1 MAINIPII
9 SSLEGKGCQQAI
21 TQLTAL
27 ETTSAK
33 AGFILS
39 KAFLPAVAAMG
50 ALTVAAG
57 YSIKAAIEDT
67 ASQAILAKTLENV
80 TGATDAQVAA
90 IEDQISVMQ
99 LATGVADEEL
109 RPAFASLVRVTQDMT
124 TATDGLQLAMD
135 ISAGT
140 GKDLQSVSDALA
152 KAYGGN
158 YKALGLLSPELKNM
172 IKNGASLDE
181 VMAALAKTF
190 GGQAA
195 AAAGTAQGQFKRL
208 NVALDEAKESIGM
221 ALLPAVMAV
230 LPYLI
235 SFGTWAADHTGIL
248 LGVGTAIA
256 AISTALIGFK
266 AAQVIANAVTVVTT
280 ALNWSLAASAAAANT
295 ALTLGVGAAA
305 IAAGLVVAAGAFVI
319 YKNATKSAVESNRTF
334 GGSLTPLPPAIEEVD
349 TAIGGVSDKAKKMAE
364 RVKEASEALKTYLA
378 EALANAQTQ
387 LADAQ
392 EAFSDFATNVSDG
405 IKDAFSFQDAKDAGQ
420 ESGAGFLQGLRDQV
434 AGIVKYGQDVKT
446 LLELG
451 LSQDALQAVLDAG
464 GESGAAIAAELI
476 KGGATAIQETN
487 ALVKAAEAAAVSI
500 GQSAATQ
507 WYGAGVSNAQSYL
520 QGVEAAFAAAQS
532 KLGQK
537 GLRLPDIKGIGAS
550 FNAAIGMGVAT
561 DAYSTGQIASSDLS
575 KIGLNAAAGDTYVVN
590 VSSLVPNAAAGEA
603 VINAIRAFNRS
614 AGPANIQVA

>member
-9 SSLEGKGCQQAI
+9 SSLEGKGFQQAI
-21 TQLTAL
+21 TQLKAL
-27 ETTSAK
+27 ETTSQK
-33 AGFILS
+33 AGFIAG

-57 YSIKAAIEDT
+57 YSIKAAVEDS
-67 ASQAILAKTLENV
+67 AAQAILAKTLQNV
-80 TGATDAQVAA
+80 TGATDTQVAA
-90 IEDQISVMQ
+90 IESQINAMQ
-99 LATGVADEEL
+99 MATGVADDEL
-109 RPAFASLVRVTQDMT
+109 RPAFASLVRVTQDVA
-124 TATDGLQLAMD
+124 TATDGLKLAMD

-140 GKDLQSVSDALA
+140 GKDLGSVSDALA

-158 YKALGLLSPELKNM
+158 YKALGLLSPELKKM
-172 IKNGASLDE
+172 IKDGASLDE

-195 AAAGTAQGQFKRL
+195 VAAGTAQGQFKRL

-235 SFGTWAADHTGIL
+235 SFGNWAADHTGIL

-349 TAIGGVSDKAKKMAE
+349 TAMGGVSDKAKKMAE

-378 EALANAQTQ
+378 DALANAQTQ
-387 LADAQ
+387 LAEAQ

-405 IKDAFSFQDAKDAGQ
+405 IKDAFSFQDAKDAGD
-420 ESGAGFLQGLRDQV
+420 ETGSGFLQGLRDQV

-446 LLELG
+446 LLQLG

-487 ALVKAAEAAAVSI
+487 ALVMAAEQAALTF
-500 GQSAATQ
+500 GQSDARQ

-520 QGVEAAFAAAQS
+520 QGVEAAFAAAQA

-537 GLRLPDIKGIGAS
+537 GLRLPDIKGIGAG
-550 FNAAIGMGVAT
+550 FAEAISPQPVARVIPQRP
-561 DAYSTGQIASSDLS
+561 GQGYEDFASLTVNVNG
-575 KIGLNAAAGDTYVVN
+575 GLATSAEVGQAVVN
-590 VSSLVPNAAAGEA
+590 S
-603 VINAIRAFNRS
+603 IRAYNRS
-614 AGPANIQVA
+614 AGPANIQVG

>member
-9 SSLEGKGCQQAI
+9 SSLEGKGFQQAI
-21 TQLTAL
+21 TQLKAL
-27 ETTSAK
+27 ETTSQK
-33 AGFILS
+33 AGYIAG

-57 YSIKAAIEDT
+57 YSIKAAVEDS
-67 ASQAILAKTLENV
+67 AAQAILAKTLQNV
-80 TGATDAQVAA
+80 TGATDSQVAA
-90 IEDQISVMQ
+90 IEKQISVMS
-99 LATGVADEEL
+99 LATGVADDEL
-109 RPAFASLVRVTQDMT
+109 RPAFASLVRVTQDVT
-124 TATDGLQLAMD
+124 TANEGLQLAMD

-140 GKDLQSVSDALA
+140 GKDLASVSDALA

-158 YKALGLLSPELKNM
+158 YKALGLLSPELKAM
-172 IKNGASLDE
+172 IKSGASLDE
-181 VMAALAKTF
+181 IMAALSKTF

-195 AAAGTAQGQFKRL
+195 VAAGTAQGQFKRL

-221 ALLPAVMAV
+221 ALLPAVMEV

-235 SFGTWAADHTGIL
+235 NFGNWAAEHTGIL

-266 AAQVIANAVTVVTT
+266 AAQIIANAVTVVTT

-319 YKNATKSAVESNRTF
+319 YRNATKTATESTRTF
-334 GGSLTPLPPAIEEVD
+334 GGSLTPLPPAITEVD

-364 RVKEASEALKTYLA
+364 RIKEASEALKTYLA
-378 EALANAQTQ
+378 DALANAQTQ
-387 LADAQ
+387 LAEAQ

-405 IKDAFSFQDAKDAGQ
+405 IKDAFNFQDAKDAGD
-420 ESGAGFLQGLRDQV
+420 ETGAGFLQGLRDQV
-434 AGIVKYGQDVKT
+434 KGIVKYGQDVKT

-487 ALVKAAEAAAVSI
+487 ALVMAAEQAAFTI
-500 GQSAATQ
+500 GQSAASQ

-520 QGVEAAFAAAQS
+520 QGVEAAFAAAQA
-532 KLGQK
+532 KMGQK
-537 GLRLPDIKGIGAS
+537 GLTLPDIKGIGAG
-550 FNAAIGMGVAT
+550 FAEAINPQPVGRVIPKRPGQGYEDFASLTVNVTGGLAT
-561 DAYSTGQIASSDLS
+561 SAEVGQA
-575 KIGLNAAAGDTYVVN
+575 VVN
-590 VSSLVPNAAAGEA
+590 S
-603 VINAIRAFNRS
+603 IRAYNRS
-614 AGPANIQVA
+614 AGPANIQVG

>member
-9 SSLEGKGCQQAI
+9 SSLEGKGFQQAI
-21 TQLTAL
+21 TQLKAL
-27 ETTSAK
+27 ETTSQK
-33 AGFILS
+33 AGYIAG

-57 YSIKAAIEDT
+57 YSIKAAVEDS
-67 ASQAILAKTLENV
+67 AAQAILAKTLQNV
-80 TGATDAQVAA
+80 TSATDSQIAA
-90 IEDQISVMQ
+90 IEEQISVMS
-99 LATGVADEEL
+99 LATGVADDEL
-109 RPAFASLVRVTQDMT
+109 RPAFASLVRVTQDVT
-124 TATDGLQLAMD
+124 AATDGLKLAMD

-140 GKDLQSVSDALA
+140 GKDLGSVSDALA

-158 YKALGLLSPELKNM
+158 YKALGLLSPELKKM
-172 IKNGASLDE
+172 IKDGASLDE
-181 VMAALAKTF
+181 VMAAMAKTF

-195 AAAGTAQGQFKRL
+195 VAAGTAQGQFKRL

-235 SFGTWAADHTGIL
+235 EFGNWAADHTGTL
-248 LGVGTAIA
+248 LAVATTIA

-266 AAQVIANAVTVVTT
+266 AAQVIANAVTIVTT

-305 IAAGLVVAAGAFVI
+305 IAAGLVVAAGAFMV
-319 YKNATKSAVESNRTF
+319 YKNATKSAVEGNRTF

-364 RVKEASEALKTYLA
+364 RVKEASDALKTYLA
-378 EALANAQTQ
+378 DALANAQTQ
-387 LADAQ
+387 LAEAQ

-405 IKDAFSFQDAKDAGQ
+405 IKDAFSFQDAKDAGD
-420 ESGAGFLQGLRDQV
+420 ETGSGFLQGLRDQV

-446 LLELG
+446 LLQLG
-451 LSQDALQAVLDAG
+451 LSQEALQAVLDAG

-487 ALVKAAEAAAVSI
+487 ALVMAAEQAAFTI
-500 GQSAATQ
+500 GQSAASQ

-520 QGVEAAFAAAQS
+520 QGVEAAFAAAQA

-537 GLRLPDIKGIGAS
+537 GIKLPDIKGIGAG
-550 FNAAIGMGVAT
+550 FAEAISPQPVGRVIPQRPGQGYEDFASLTVNVTGGLAT
-561 DAYSTGQIASSDLS
+561 SAEVGQA
-575 KIGLNAAAGDTYVVN
+575 VVN
-590 VSSLVPNAAAGEA
+590 S
-603 VINAIRAFNRS
+603 IRAYNRS
-614 AGPANIQVA
+614 AGPANIQVG

>member
-9 SSLEGKGCQQAI
+9 SSLEGKGFQQAI
-21 TQLTAL
+21 TQLKAL
-27 ETTSAK
+27 ETTSQK
-33 AGFILS
+33 AGYIAG

-57 YSIKAAIEDT
+57 YSIKAAVEDS
-67 ASQAILAKTLENV
+67 AAQAILAKTLQNV
-80 TGATDAQVAA
+80 TSATDSQIAA
-90 IEDQISVMQ
+90 IEEQISVMA
-99 LATGVADEEL
+99 LATGVADDEL
-109 RPAFASLVRVTQDMT
+109 RPAFASLVRVTQDVT
-124 TATDGLQLAMD
+124 AATDGLKLAMD

-140 GKDLQSVSDALA
+140 GKDLGSVSDALA

-158 YKALGLLSPELKNM
+158 YKALGLLSPELKKM
-172 IKNGASLDE
+172 IKDGASLDE
-181 VMAALAKTF
+181 VMAAMAKTF

-195 AAAGTAQGQFKRL
+195 VAAGTAQGQFKRL

-235 SFGTWAADHTGIL
+235 EFGNWAADHTGTL
-248 LGVGTAIA
+248 LAVATTIA

-266 AAQVIANAVTVVTT
+266 AAQVIANAVTIVTT

-305 IAAGLVVAAGAFVI
+305 IAAGLVVAAGAFMV
-319 YKNATKSAVESNRTF
+319 YKNATKSAVEGNRTF

-364 RVKEASEALKTYLA
+364 RVKEASDALKTYLA
-378 EALANAQTQ
+378 DALANAQTQ
-387 LADAQ
+387 LAEAQ

-405 IKDAFSFQDAKDAGQ
+405 IKDAFSFQDAKDAGD
-420 ESGAGFLQGLRDQV
+420 ETGAGFLQGLRDQV

-446 LLELG
+446 LLGMG
-451 LSQDALQAVLDAG
+451 LSQDALKAVLEAG

-487 ALVKAAEAAAVSI
+487 ALVMAAEQAAFTI
-500 GQSAATQ
+500 GQSAASQ

-520 QGVEAAFAAAQS
+520 QGVEAAFAAAQA

-537 GLRLPDIKGIGAS
+537 GIKLPDIKGIGAG
-550 FNAAIGMGVAT
+550 FAEAISPQPVGRVIPKRPGQGYEDFASLTVNVTGGLAT
-561 DAYSTGQIASSDLS
+561 SAEVGQA
-575 KIGLNAAAGDTYVVN
+575 VVN
-590 VSSLVPNAAAGEA
+590 S
-603 VINAIRAFNRS
+603 IRAYNRS
-614 AGPANIQVA
+614 AGPANIQVG

>member
-9 SSLEGKGCQQAI
+9 SSLEGKGFQQAI
-21 TQLTAL
+21 TQLKAL
-27 ETTSAK
+27 ETTSQK
-33 AGFILS
+33 AGFIAG

-57 YSIKAAIEDT
+57 YSIKAAIEDS
-67 ASQAILAKTLENV
+67 AAQAILAKTLQNV
-80 TGATDAQVAA
+80 TGATDGQVAA
-90 IEDQISVMQ
+90 IESQINAMQ
-99 LATGVADEEL
+99 MATGVADDEL
-109 RPAFASLVRVTQDMT
+109 RPAFASLVRVTQDVA
-124 TATDGLQLAMD
+124 TATDGLKLAMD

-140 GKDLQSVSDALA
+140 GKDLGSVSDALA

-158 YKALGLLSPELKNM
+158 YKALGLLSPELKKM
-172 IKNGASLDE
+172 IKDGASLDE

-195 AAAGTAQGQFKRL
+195 VAAGTAQGQFKRL

-235 SFGTWAADHTGIL
+235 EFGNWAADHTGIL

-266 AAQVIANAVTVVTT
+266 AAQIIANAVTVVTT

-378 EALANAQTQ
+378 DALANAQTQ
-387 LADAQ
+387 LAEAQ

-405 IKDAFSFQDAKDAGQ
+405 IKDAFSFQDAKDAGD
-420 ESGAGFLQGLRDQV
+420 ETGAGFLQGLRDQV
-434 AGIVKYGQDVKT
+434 AGIVKYGSDVET
-446 LLELG
+446 LLKMK
-451 LSQDALQAVLDAG
+451 LSKSALQAVLDAG

-476 KGGATAIQETN
+476 KGGQSAIDETN
-487 ALVKAAEAAAVSI
+487 ALVDAASAAAEKIGLNAAS
-500 GQSAATQ
+500 Q

-520 QGVEAAFAAAQS
+520 QGVEAAFAAAQA

-537 GLRLPDIKGIGAS
+537 GLRLPDIKGIGAG
-550 FNAAIGMGVAT
+550 FAEAISPQPVARVIPQRP
-561 DAYSTGQIASSDLS
+561 GQGYEDFASLTVNVNG
-575 KIGLNAAAGDTYVVN
+575 GLATSAEVGQAVVN
-590 VSSLVPNAAAGEA
+590 S
-603 VINAIRAFNRS
+603 IRAYNRS
-614 AGPANIQVA
+614 AGPANIQVG

>member
-9 SSLEGKGCQQAI
+9 SSLEGKGFQQAI
-21 TQLTAL
+21 TQLKAL
-27 ETTSAK
+27 ETTSQK
-33 AGFILS
+33 AGYIAG

-57 YSIKAAIEDT
+57 YSIKAAIEDS
-67 ASQAILAKTLENV
+67 AAQAILAKTLQNV
-80 TGATDAQVAA
+80 TAATDTQIAA
-90 IEDQISVMQ
+90 IEKQISVMS
-99 LATGVADEEL
+99 LATGVADDEL
-109 RPAFASLVRVTQDMT
+109 RPAFASLVRVTQDVT
-124 TATDGLQLAMD
+124 TANEGLQLAMD

-140 GKDLQSVSDALA
+140 GKDLASVSDALA

-158 YKALGLLSPELKNM
+158 YKALGLLSPELKAM
-172 IKNGASLDE
+172 IKSGASLDE
-181 VMAALAKTF
+181 IMAALSKTF

-195 AAAGTAQGQFKRL
+195 VAAGTAQGQFKRL

-221 ALLPAVMAV
+221 ALLPAVMEV

-235 SFGTWAADHTGIL
+235 NFGNWAADHTGIL

-266 AAQVIANAVTVVTT
+266 AAQIIANAVTVVTT

-305 IAAGLVVAAGAFVI
+305 IAAGLVVAAGAFVV
-319 YKNATKSAVESNRTF
+319 YRNATKTATESTRTF
-334 GGSLTPLPPAIEEVD
+334 GGSLTPLPPAIKDVD
-349 TAIGGVSDKAKKMAE
+349 TGIGGVSDKAKKMAE

-387 LADAQ
+387 LAEAQ
-392 EAFSDFATNVSDG
+392 EAFNDFATNVSDG
-405 IKDAFSFQDAKDAGQ
+405 IKDAFSFQDAKDAGD
-420 ESGAGFLQGLRDQV
+420 ETGSGFLQGLRDQV
-434 AGIVKYGQDVKT
+434 KGIVKYGQDVKT

-487 ALVKAAEAAAVSI
+487 ALVTAAQEAAFTI
-500 GQSAATQ
+500 GQSAASQ

-520 QGVEAAFAAAQS
+520 QGVEAAFAAAQA

-537 GLRLPDIKGIGAS
+537 GIKLPDIKGIGAG
-550 FNAAIGMGVAT
+550 FAEAITPQPVARIIPRRPGQGYEDFASLT
-561 DAYSTGQIASSDLS
+561 VNVTG
-575 KIGLNAAAGDTYVVN
+575 GLATSAEVGQAVVN
-590 VSSLVPNAAAGEA
+590 S
-603 VINAIRAFNRS
+603 IRAYNRS
-614 AGPANIQVA
+614 AGPANIQVG

>member
-9 SSLEGKGCQQAI
+9 SSLEGKGFQQAI
-21 TQLTAL
+21 TQLKAL
-27 ETTSAK
+27 ETTSQK
-33 AGFILS
+33 AGYIAG

-57 YSIKAAIEDT
+57 YSIKAAVEDS
-67 ASQAILAKTLENV
+67 AAQAILAKTLQNV
-80 TGATDAQVAA
+80 TSATDSQIAA
-90 IEDQISVMQ
+90 IEEQISVMS
-99 LATGVADEEL
+99 LATGVADDEL
-109 RPAFASLVRVTQDMT
+109 RPAFASLVRVTQDVT
-124 TATDGLQLAMD
+124 AATDGLKLAMD

-140 GKDLQSVSDALA
+140 GKDLGSVSDALA

-158 YKALGLLSPELKNM
+158 YKALGLLSPELKKM
-172 IKNGASLDE
+172 IKDGASLDE
-181 VMAALAKTF
+181 VMAAMAKTF

-195 AAAGTAQGQFKRL
+195 VAAGTAQGQFKRL

-221 ALLPAVMAV
+221 ALLPAVMEV

-235 SFGTWAADHTGIL
+235 NFGNWAADHTGIL

-266 AAQVIANAVTVVTT
+266 AAQIIANAVTVVTT

-305 IAAGLVVAAGAFVI
+305 IAAGLVVAAGAFMV
-319 YKNATKSAVESNRTF
+319 YKNATKSAVEGNRTF

-364 RVKEASEALKTYLA
+364 RVKEASDALKTYLA
-378 EALANAQTQ
+378 DALANAQTQ
-387 LADAQ
+387 LAEAQ

-405 IKDAFSFQDAKDAGQ
+405 IKDAFSFQDAKDAGD
-420 ESGAGFLQGLRDQV
+420 ETGAGFLQGLRDQV

-446 LLELG
+446 LLQLG
-451 LSQDALQAVLDAG
+451 LSQEALQAVLDAG

-487 ALVKAAEAAAVSI
+487 ALVMAAEQAAFTI
-500 GQSAATQ
+500 GQSAASQ

-520 QGVEAAFAAAQS
+520 QGVEAAFAAAQA

-537 GLRLPDIKGIGAS
+537 GIKLPDIKGIGAG
-550 FNAAIGMGVAT
+550 FAEAISPQPVGRVIPQRPGQGYEDFASLTVNVTGGLAT
-561 DAYSTGQIASSDLS
+561 SAEVGQA
-575 KIGLNAAAGDTYVVN
+575 VVN
-590 VSSLVPNAAAGEA
+590 S
-603 VINAIRAFNRS
+603 IRAYNRS
-614 AGPANIQVA
+614 AGPANIQVG

>member
-9 SSLEGKGCQQAI
+9 SSLEGKGFQQAI
-21 TQLTAL
+21 TQLKAL
-27 ETTSAK
+27 ETTSQK
-33 AGFILS
+33 AGYIAG

-57 YSIKAAIEDT
+57 YSIKAAVEDS
-67 ASQAILAKTLENV
+67 AAQAILAKTLQNV
-80 TGATDAQVAA
+80 TSATDSQIAA
-90 IEDQISVMQ
+90 IEEQISVMS
-99 LATGVADEEL
+99 LATGVADDEL
-109 RPAFASLVRVTQDMT
+109 RPAFASLVRVTQDVT
-124 TATDGLQLAMD
+124 AATDGLKLAMD

-140 GKDLQSVSDALA
+140 GKDLGSVSDALA

-158 YKALGLLSPELKNM
+158 YKALGLLSPELKKM
-172 IKNGASLDE
+172 IKDGASLDE
-181 VMAALAKTF
+181 VMAAMAKTF

-195 AAAGTAQGQFKRL
+195 VAAGTAQGQFKRL

-235 SFGTWAADHTGIL
+235 AFGNWAADHTGTL
-248 LGVGTAIA
+248 LAVATTIA

-266 AAQVIANAVTVVTT
+266 AAQVIANAVTIVTT

-305 IAAGLVVAAGAFVI
+305 IAAGLVVAAGAFMV
-319 YKNATKSAVESNRTF
+319 YKNATKSAVEGNRTF

-364 RVKEASEALKTYLA
+364 RVKEASDALKTYLA
-378 EALANAQTQ
+378 DALSNAQTQ
-387 LADAQ
+387 LAEAQ
-392 EAFSDFATNVSDG
+392 EAFNDFATNVSDG
-405 IKDAFSFQDAKDAGQ
+405 IKDAFSFQDAKDAGD
-420 ESGAGFLQGLRDQV
+420 ETGAGFLQGLRDQV

-446 LLELG
+446 LLGMG
-451 LSQDALQAVLDAG
+451 LSQDALKAVLEAG

-487 ALVKAAEAAAVSI
+487 ALVMAAEQAAFTI
-500 GQSAATQ
+500 GQSAASQ

-520 QGVEAAFAAAQS
+520 QGVEAAFAAAQA

-537 GLRLPDIKGIGAS
+537 GIKLPDIKGIGAG
-550 FNAAIGMGVAT
+550 FAEAISPQPVGRVIPQRPGQGYEDFASLTVNVTGGLAT
-561 DAYSTGQIASSDLS
+561 SAEVGQA
-575 KIGLNAAAGDTYVVN
+575 VVN
-590 VSSLVPNAAAGEA
+590 S
-603 VINAIRAFNRS
+603 IRAYNRS
-614 AGPANIQVA
+614 AGPANIQVG

>member
-9 SSLEGKGCQQAI
+9 SSLEGKGFQQAI
-21 TQLTAL
+21 TQLKAL
-27 ETTSAK
+27 ETTSQK
-33 AGFILS
+33 AGYIAG

-57 YSIKAAIEDT
+57 YSIKAAIEDS
-67 ASQAILAKTLENV
+67 AAQAILAKTLQNV
-80 TGATDAQVAA
+80 TSATDSQIAA
-90 IEDQISVMQ
+90 IEKQISVMS
-99 LATGVADEEL
+99 LATGVADDEL
-109 RPAFASLVRVTQDMT
+109 RPAFASLVRVTQDVT
-124 TATDGLQLAMD
+124 TANEGLQLAMD

-140 GKDLQSVSDALA
+140 GKDLASVSDALA

-158 YKALGLLSPELKNM
+158 YKALGLLSPELKAM
-172 IKNGASLDE
+172 IKSGASLDE
-181 VMAALAKTF
+181 IMAALSKTF

-195 AAAGTAQGQFKRL
+195 VAAGTAQGQFKRL

-221 ALLPAVMAV
+221 ALLPAVMEV

-235 SFGTWAADHTGIL
+235 NFGNWAADHTGIL

-266 AAQVIANAVTVVTT
+266 AAQIIANAVTVVTT

-319 YKNATKSAVESNRTF
+319 YRNATKTATESTRTF
-334 GGSLTPLPPAIEEVD
+334 GGSLTPLPPAIKDVD
-349 TAIGGVSDKAKKMAE
+349 TGIGGVSDKAKKMAE

-378 EALANAQTQ
+378 DALANAQTQ
-387 LADAQ
+387 LAEAQ
-392 EAFSDFATNVSDG
+392 EAFNDFATNVSDG
-405 IKDAFSFQDAKDAGQ
+405 IKDAFSFQDAKDAGD
-420 ESGAGFLQGLRDQV
+420 ETGAGFLQGLRDQV

-446 LLELG
+446 LLQLG

-487 ALVKAAEAAAVSI
+487 ALVTAAQDAAFTI
-500 GQSAATQ
+500 GQSAASQ

-520 QGVEAAFAAAQS
+520 QGVEAAFAAAQA

-537 GLRLPDIKGIGAS
+537 GIKLPDIKGIGAG
-550 FNAAIGMGVAT
+550 FAEAITPQPVARIIPQRPGQGYEDFASLT
-561 DAYSTGQIASSDLS
+561 VNVTG
-575 KIGLNAAAGDTYVVN
+575 GLATSAEVGQAVVN
-590 VSSLVPNAAAGEA
+590 S
-603 VINAIRAFNRS
+603 IRAYNRS
-614 AGPANIQVA
+614 AGPANIQVG